1 MTPHQF
7 HKKIVCASPKR
18 ERGRVRSAE
27 SSLVGFTDLDDN
39 SVKVLIGVLSVEHML
54 SEKLVEFNTRF
65 QV

>member
-1 MTPHQF
+1 
-7 HKKIVCASPKR
+7 
-18 ERGRVRSAE
+18 
-27 SSLVGFTDLDDN
+27 VGFTDLDDN